1 MPFCAGTI
9 GHNQY
14 VRDPDAFDCIAA
26 TLTTPMAIVTVSA
39 RGERDGCLVGFS
51 TQCSIDPLRFLVC
64 LSTKNRTTELARGA
78 NSLVVHMLHD
88 CATDRA
94 LARRFGEET
103 GHDVDK
109 LEGCDWEMGPDGAPV
124 LSQCDWFS
132 GRIAER
138 IPLGD
143 HIGFVLDVAGGNAAR
158 TFEPYLDFVAVRHL
172 DAGNPP

>member
-1 MPFCAGTI
+1 M
-9 GHNQY
+9 
-14 VRDPDAFDCIAA
+14 V
-26 TLTTPMAIVTVSA
+26 IVTVSA

-64 LSTKNRTTELARGA
+64 LSTNNRTTELAGFA
-78 NSLVVHMLHD
+78 DSLVVHMLHD
-88 CATDRA
+88 HANDRA

-109 LEGCDWEMGPDGAPV
+109 LEGCDWEIGPDDAPV
-124 LSQCDWFS
+124 LSQCDWFW

-138 IPLGD
+138 ITLGD
-143 HIGFVLDVAGGNAAR
+143 HVGFVLDVVEGNAPR
-158 TFEPYLDFVAVRHL
+158 TREPYLDFVAVRHL